1 LKPVLAHGHH
11 FEMNFDL
18 ETLYEAKAAEL
29 ILYGRALGLTHGE
42 AEDVLQETF
51 LALLKMAGGG
61 TTCQD
66 APGKMPLE
74 PEHYC
79 VRSFRNRALNHRRS
93 LWRRLTRE
101 LEVFADGHHWF
112 EKSPDEIEQSMQT
125 AAVDCLA
132 ALPVEQREAI
142 VLKIWHRF
150 TFEEIGGLLGISPNT
165 AAGRY
170 RYGLQK
176 IKKRLEMPSPTKNYS
191 LSPPGRGEGQGEG
204 ILFSPPPH
212 EPQDRLFDYQRL
224 AHLEVAGVQSAKK
237 VSENSHPGQ
246 KIGSEPHDPHPACGH
261 LLPRFAAERENL
273 ADVMEFFEATT

>member
-1 LKPVLAHGHH
+1 MMVAFWPVAGGRNRH
-11 FEMNFDL
+11 FSRRRKKIIQIRRLWCLSIETVTGREQFVWC

-29 ILYGRALGLTHGE
+29 ILYGRALGLTHCE

-51 LALLKMAGGG
+51 LVLLKLP
-61 TTCQD
+61 QR
-66 APGKMPLE
+66 PLE

-101 LEVFADGHHWF
+101 LESVRWF
-112 EKSPDEIEQSMQT
+112 EKSPGESEAER
-125 AAVDCLA
+125 AAMNCLA
-132 ALPVEQREAI
+132 ELPVEQREAI

-176 IKKRLEMPSPTKNYS
+176 IKLQLEGAVY
-191 LSPPGRGEGQGEG
+191 
-204 ILFSPPPH
+204 
-212 EPQDRLFDYQRL
+212 
-224 AHLEVAGVQSAKK
+224 
-237 VSENSHPGQ
+237 
-246 KIGSEPHDPHPACGH
+246 
-261 LLPRFAAERENL
+261 ERERNEIPGEPAAFL
-273 ADVMEFFEATT
+273 ASAPGVGDA